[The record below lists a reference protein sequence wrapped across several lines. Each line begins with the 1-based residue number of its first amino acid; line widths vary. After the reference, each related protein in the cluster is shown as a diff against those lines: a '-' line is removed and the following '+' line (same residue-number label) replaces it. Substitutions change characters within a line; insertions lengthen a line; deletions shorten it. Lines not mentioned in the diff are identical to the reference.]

1 MAPNPQLEPRP
12 KETTR
17 NRDLAYRSSLDMTS
31 PLIVI
36 MAIIAVAV
44 GLSFVLTMDWSG
56 MPDFPTVTETLPSP
70 DVNSDVAPAP
80 ATPPAPPAQQKS

>member
-12 KETTR
+12 KEVSR
-17 NRDLAYRSSLDMTS
+17 NRDLAYRSSQDVTG
-31 PLIVI
+31 PLIAI

-56 MPDFPTVTETLPSP
+56 TEDFPTVAETMTAP
-70 DVNSDVAPAP
+70 DINAQA
-80 ATPPAPPAQQKS
+80 PPAPPPANP

>member
-12 KETTR
+12 KTISR
-17 NRDLAYRSSLDMTS
+17 NRDLAYRSSLDMTN

-36 MAIIAVAV
+36 VAIIAFAI

-56 MPDFPTVTETLPSP
+56 APDFPTVAETLPAP
-70 DVNSDVAPAP
+70 DINAQVPPAPAP
-80 ATPPAPPAQQKS
+80 AKPPENQ

>member
-12 KETTR
+12 KEILR

-36 MAIIAVAV
+36 MAIIAFAV
-44 GLSFVLTMDWSG
+44 GLSFVLTMDWSST
-56 MPDFPTVTETLPSP
+56 PDFPTVAETLPAP
-70 DVNSDVAPAP
+70 DINAQVPAAPAP
-80 ATPPAPPAQQKS
+80 ATPPANP

>member
-12 KETTR
+12 KEITR
-17 NRDLAYRSSLDMTS
+17 NRDLAYRSSQDVTG
-31 PLIVI
+31 PLIAI

-56 MPDFPTVTETLPSP
+56 TEDFPTVAETMTAP
-70 DVNSDVAPAP
+70 DINAQA
-80 ATPPAPPAQQKS
+80 PPAPPPANP

>member
-12 KETTR
+12 KEVSR

-36 MAIIAVAV
+36 MAIIAFAV

-56 MPDFPTVTETLPSP
+56 KEDFPTVAETMTAP
-70 DVNSDVAPAP
+70 DINSQVPPAP
-80 ATPPAPPAQQKS
+80 ATPPANP

>member
-12 KETTR
+12 KEVSP
-17 NRDLAYRSSLDMTS
+17 NRDLAYRSSLDVTS

-36 MAIIAVAV
+36 MAIIAFAV

-56 MPDFPTVTETLPSP
+56 TEDFPTVAETMTAP
-70 DVNSDVAPAP
+70 DINAQVPPAP
-80 ATPPAPPAQQKS
+80 ATPHANPIKEF